1 MGQGGRVTKTVRIDL
16 TVILTILFI
25 IFKMTG
31 VINWS
36 WIWVLS
42 PLWFTFAVF
51 LCFICFMIVFPFIFA
66 IIIDLVKRIREK

>member
-1 MGQGGRVTKTVRIDL
+1 MGKGGRLKKTVRIDL
-16 TVILTILFI
+16 TLILTILFI

-42 PLWFTFAVF
+42 PLWVGAVVFFA
-51 LCFICFMIVFPFIFA
+51 FIFFMIVFPFVFA
-66 IIIDLVKRIREK
+66 IIIDLIKRIREK